1 MDKRSDTQRGK
12 RSDKQRGKR
21 SDKQRGKRIR
31 AHEQS
36 GTDEQMRVRH
46 GPLLCK
52 PGLPG
57 RPELR
62 PEYGR
67 PAEPNS
73 APDAG

>member
-1 MDKRSDTQRGK
+1 MDGT
-12 RSDKQRGKR
+12 RSDKQRISGT
-21 SDKQRGKRIR
+21 
-31 AHEQS
+31 HEQI
-36 GTDEQMRVRH
+36 RVRH
-46 GPLLCK
+46 GPLLCE
-52 PGLPG
+52 PGILG